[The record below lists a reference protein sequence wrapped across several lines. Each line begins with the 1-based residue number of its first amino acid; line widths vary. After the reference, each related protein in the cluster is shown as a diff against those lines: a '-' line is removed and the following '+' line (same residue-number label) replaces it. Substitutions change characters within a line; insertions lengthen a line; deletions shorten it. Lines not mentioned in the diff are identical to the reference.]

1 MEVVLFV
8 TGIRLVERR
17 PEKRLDA
24 VGLGATQF
32 DGVTAKT
39 KPADLSDSMRVAAGG
54 VGRRELHAVRH
65 ADARQR
71 RSVAVDDTREYGLAA
86 SGGNGPGRSPPAGRR
101 PSVRLRKAHF
111 ANRFHFVASSLS
123 RGFPYDS
130 GIEIPEILPPVVG
143 SPSPGSGR
151 RSSFSLSKTRTRTS
165 SGFFLLR

>member
-24 VGLGATQF
+24 VGLGSNPVRRRDGEDEARRLVGF
-32 DGVTAKT
+32 DA
-39 KPADLSDSMRVAAGG
+39 VAAGG

-86 SGGNGPGRSPPAGRR
+86 SGGNGPDGRR
-101 PSVRLRKAHF
+101 QQAGDRQCGCEKPHF

-123 RGFPYDS
+123 RAS
-130 GIEIPEILPPVVG
+130 RTIPA
-143 SPSPGSGR
+143 
-151 RSSFSLSKTRTRTS
+151 
-165 SGFFLLR
+165 